1 MNKLILYPFTKKTVS
16 LLYTI
21 KQEHP
26 TFFSSFMIYGVAPE
40 ATRLKAVSE
49 YNNRGYDLDISL
61 VSVEN
66 IPLNEDNVVF
76 MQVPFDETS
85 ELDRFTNSIVAL
97 LERHGKPVI
106 LDPSD
111 LLGFCAKEEYINP
124 DPSGFL
130 VSRPMLNS
138 INIPVIGVC
147 AVFPFSD
154 TSEIT
159 TSLKKY
165 LGEELAVS
173 TVYTGRC
180 FKGWNVN
187 HIDMDYLQTLSF
199 ENRILYTNWYLNQ
212 VVSQEKSDILIVEIP
227 GSVMGLNNRV
237 LLGGGEFP
245 FIFTQAVGFDY
256 IICSVPANDT
266 ATFSFAHLTKHLETR
281 FGMRHI
287 SFHISNQ
294 YFFFE
299 KESYNEGIPH
309 MLLSSRAIAERIAEA
324 RIADESLKIYNFLN
338 DADLPLWRKR
348 K

>member
-1 MNKLILYPFTKKTVS
+1 M
-16 LLYTI
+16 
-21 KQEHP
+21 
-26 TFFSSFMIYGVAPE
+26 
-40 ATRLKAVSE
+40 
-49 YNNRGYDLDISL
+49 
-61 VSVEN
+61 
-66 IPLNEDNVVF
+66 
-76 MQVPFDETS
+76 
-85 ELDRFTNSIVAL
+85 
-97 LERHGKPVI
+97 
-106 LDPSD
+106 
-111 LLGFCAKEEYINP
+111 
-124 DPSGFL
+124 
-130 VSRPMLNS
+130 
-138 INIPVIGVC
+138 
-147 AVFPFSD
+147 
-154 TSEIT
+154 
-159 TSLKKY
+159 
-165 LGEELAVS
+165 
-173 TVYTGRC
+173 
-180 FKGWNVN
+180 N

-245 FIFTQAVGFDY
+245 IIFTQAVGFDY